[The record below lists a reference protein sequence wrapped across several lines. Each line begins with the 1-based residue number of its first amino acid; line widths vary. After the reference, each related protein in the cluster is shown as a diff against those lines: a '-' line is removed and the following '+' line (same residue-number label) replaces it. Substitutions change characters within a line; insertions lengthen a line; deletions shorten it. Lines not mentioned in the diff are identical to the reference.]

1 MIRRNPFWDSVTK
14 GEIPVSSSG
23 VSLEAR
29 LEWIG
34 AMATSG
40 PPSLPLDV
48 ACLLVCLYRRVSTRE
63 RFGVWS
69 PDGRSTPLPPSM
81 IADPLGGSAQPVKVI
96 YSRNLTALPMTVL
109 LTYSLLCHEI
119 ISIRVEI
126 VQR

>member
-1 MIRRNPFWDSVTK
+1 MTK

-48 ACLLVCLYRRVSTRE
+48 ACLLVCLYRCVSTRE
-63 RFGVWS
+63 RFGMWS
-69 PDGRSTPLPPSM
+69 PDGPARSTPLPPSM
-81 IADPLGGSAQPVKVI
+81 IADPLGGSAKPVKVI
-96 YSRNLTALPMTVL
+96 
-109 LTYSLLCHEI
+109 
-119 ISIRVEI
+119 VEI
-126 VQR
+126 

>member
-1 MIRRNPFWDSVTK
+1 MCSVVGSPWGLDDPKESLLGFGDEGRDS
-14 GEIPVSSSG
+14 GELIG

-63 RFGVWS
+63 RFGVC
-69 PDGRSTPLPPSM
+69 GR
-81 IADPLGGSAQPVKVI
+81 
-96 YSRNLTALPMTVL
+96 LTAAAPLYRPP
-109 LTYSLLCHEI
+109 
-119 ISIRVEI
+119 
-126 VQR
+126 